1 MGYIKQITIQGFKSY
16 KDQTKIE
23 PFSPKTNIVV
33 GRNGAGKSNFFAA
46 VRFVLGDDYENL
58 GREERQALLHEGSG
72 SAVMSAYVEVVFD
85 NTDGRF
91 QNNNKPEFVL
101 RRTIGAKKDEYS
113 MDRKNATKR
122 EVFDMLEAAGL
133 SRSNPFYIVPQ
144 GRVTAITN
152 MKDEERLNLLKEIS
166 GSNVYE
172 KRRTDSL
179 KLMSETENRC
189 ERIDD
194 LVNDINLR
202 LSELEGEKKE
212 LEAWNKSDRERRALL
227 YTMNAR
233 QEAELQEKIENI
245 DAFRHNGVADV
256 DGHNSQFRE
265 TEQEIADIDAE
276 IGELKSE
283 LEMLAADRAQ
293 LEEERNDA
301 ARQKAAIEIQL
312 NDLSDGQSAAQQAQ
326 RQRDTQI
333 KKLQKDIGNRE
344 KELRTLLPEYE
355 AKKAEE
361 MEIRSQL
368 AEAVG
373 QQKRLEDKQG
383 RTATYTNKRQRDDAL
398 RARIA
403 EISVDLATRKSI
415 QMQTSEDIIIVQED
429 IVTLEADIVR
439 IESELD
445 NEGDNTITLAEQL
458 QKAKDKQDTIR
469 DRQNNLFR
477 EERRIHSQVENAERQ
492 LHIAE
497 REFSHLL
504 DHATSRGLE
513 TLRRLQKQHNLAGV
527 HGTIAELLEVS
538 DMYKIAAEV
547 AAGPAL
553 FHVVVDNDSTAE
565 KVINLLSKEKGGRL
579 TCIPLS
585 RVRARQGN
593 VPHTADAQPLLPKLK
608 YDAKYTKAF
617 SQVFGNVV
625 VCPELSICQSF
636 VRSHDVIAL
645 TPDGDR
651 AQKKGGYHGGYFD
664 PRNSKLDAY
673 HRVTELRR
681 NVEEL
686 REKQD
691 EIRQEIDACRQ
702 QLNEAASEVRKAEY
716 LKNHAEDGYV
726 PKRQEL
732 RSKQTEL
739 QRKRTIVED
748 MERTLADLVSA
759 VNVLGSQQ
767 SDLEDEIASDFK
779 KALTR
784 DEEELLQS
792 LTSTVRDLRKQLA
805 VLSEER
811 SELEMRKSDM
821 EVEVRENLQPSL
833 DRLLEQQAGPG
844 GSGNQSARL
853 KDAQRQLNNINK
865 TIADFDRRIEELE
878 SRRDE
883 ANARLAQLEEA
894 RAEKETSNRNLARAI
909 ERHKKGMEKSLQKR
923 AQYRDEL
930 TAIQRDI
937 RELGTL
943 PDDAYQKYTRWSN
956 DRLVTELDKANKAL
970 KKYSHV
976 NKKAFQQ
983 YEDFTKRREALC
995 SRRDDLNESRNHI
1008 ETLIEVLDQRKDE
1021 AIARTFKQVAK
1032 YFKEVFVQLVPAGT
1046 GRLIIQR
1053 RSDREAH
1060 RGGGGAHDDSDDEHT
1075 TSGGKGNNKSAV
1087 ENYTGV
1093 GIAVSF
1099 NSKHDEQQRIQQLSG
1114 GQKALCALALVFAI
1128 QQCDPA
1134 PFYLFDEIDANLD
1147 AQYRSAVAEMLR
1159 KLSGKGGESG
1169 EGGGQFICTTFRPE
1183 MVHVADK
1190 CYAVS
1195 YGDMNSKISVYSKER
1210 ALEFVEESQRVA
1222 R

>member
-23 PFSPKTNIVV
+23 PFSPKSNIVV

-72 SAVMSAYVEVVFD
+72 SAVMSAYVEVCFD

-91 QNNNKPEFVL
+91 HNNGKPEFVL

-122 EVFDMLEAAGL
+122 DVFEMLEAAGL

-179 KLMSETENRC
+179 KLMNETENRC

-212 LEAWNKSDRERRALL
+212 LEAWNKNDRERRALL

-233 QEAELQEKIENI
+233 QEEELQGKIENI

-256 DGHNSQFRE
+256 DSHNAQFRQ
-265 TEQEIADIDAE
+265 TEEDIADIDSR
-276 IGELKSE
+276 ISELKSE
-283 LEMLAADRAQ
+283 LELLTENRAQ
-293 LEEERNDA
+293 LESDRNDG
-301 ARQKAAIEIQL
+301 ARQKAAIELQL
-312 NDLSDGQSAAQQAQ
+312 NDLADGQTSAQQAQ
-326 RQRDTQI
+326 RKRDADLKRVQKQI
-333 KKLQKDIGNRE
+333 DTRE
-344 KELRTLLPEYE
+344 NELAKLLPQYD
-355 AKKAEE
+355 AKKEE
-361 MEIRSQL
+361 ETDIRSQL
-368 AEAVG
+368 IEAEG
-373 QQKRLEDKQG
+373 QRKRLEDKQG
-383 RTATYTNKRQRDDAL
+383 RTATYTTKRQRDEAL
-398 RARIA
+398 RARID

-415 QMQTSEDIIIVQED
+415 QMQTNDDMGDLRDEIASLEQE
-429 IVTLEADIVR
+429 IKTLEA
-439 IESELD
+439 ELG
-445 NEGDNTITLAEQL
+445 NEENSTITLAEKV
-458 QKAKDKQDTIR
+458 QKARDAQDAIR
-469 DRQNNLFR
+469 DVQSNVTR
-477 EERRIHSQVENAERQ
+477 EERGVHLHLENAERQ
-492 LHIAE
+492 LGVAE

-504 DHATSRGLE
+504 DHATSRGLQ
-513 TLRRLQKQHNLAGV
+513 TLRRLQKQHNLQGV
-527 HGTIAELLEVS
+527 YGTVAELLEVA
-538 DMYKIAAEV
+538 DVYKIATEV

-553 FHVVVDNDSTAE
+553 FHVIVDNDSTAE
-565 KVINLLSKEKGGRL
+565 KVINLLNKEKGGRL
-579 TCIPLS
+579 TCMPLS
-585 RVRARQGN
+585 RVRPRQGN
-593 VPHTADAQPLLPKLK
+593 VPHTSDAQPLLPKLK
-608 YDAKYTKAF
+608 YDDLYAKAF
-617 SQVFGNVV
+617 SQIFGNVV
-625 VCPELSICQSF
+625 VCPELSICQSL

-664 PRNSKLDAY
+664 PRSSKLES
-673 HRVTELRR
+673 HSKVVKLRSG
-681 NVEEL
+681 VEEL
-686 REKQD
+686 RAKHSQLQS
-691 EIRQEIDACRQ
+691 EIGKTRQ
-702 QLNEAASEVRKAEY
+702 QLTDAASEIRRAEY
-716 LKNHAEDGYV
+716 EKNRAEDGYG
-726 PKRQEL
+726 PMRHDL
-732 RSKQTEL
+732 RAKQAQL
-739 QRKRTIVED
+739 QRKRTQLEN
-748 MERTLADLVSA
+748 MQRTAAELASD

-767 SDLEDEIASDFK
+767 SDLEAEIASDFK
-779 KALTR
+779 KALSR
-784 DEEELLQS
+784 DEEQLLQS
-792 LTSTVRDLRKQLA
+792 LTGTVRELRKQLA
-805 VLSEER
+805 TLSEER
-811 SELEMRKSDM
+811 SELEMRKDEI
-821 EVEVRENLQPSL
+821 EVELRENLRPNL
-833 DRLLEQQAGPG
+833 DQLLEQQTSAGVG
-844 GSGNQSARL
+844 GNQSTRL
-853 KDAQRQLNNINK
+853 KECQRQLNNINK
-865 TIADFDRRIEELE
+865 TVSNFDQRLEELE
-878 SRRDE
+878 ARRDE
-883 ANARLAQLEEA
+883 LNTELTGLEED

-909 ERHKKGMEKSLQKR
+909 EKHKKGMEKSLQKR
-923 AQYRDEL
+923 AQYKDEL
-930 TAIQRDI
+930 TAVQRDI

-943 PDDAYQKYTRWSN
+943 PDEAYQKYMRWSN
-956 DRLVTELDKANKAL
+956 DRLVSELDKVNKAL
-970 KKYSHV
+970 RKYSHV

-983 YEDFTKRREALC
+983 YEDFTRKREALT
-995 SRRDDLNESRNHI
+995 SRRSDLSESRSHI
-1008 ETLIEVLDQRKDE
+1008 ENLIEVLDQRKDE

-1046 GRLIIQR
+1046 GKLIIQR
-1053 RSDREAH
+1053 RSDREA
-1060 RGGGGAHDDSDDEHT
+1060 RNEEDSDDEPQRN
-1075 TSGGKGNNKSAV
+1075 GKTGV
-1087 ENYTGV
+1087 ESYTGV

-1147 AQYRSAVAEMLR
+1147 AQYRTAVAEMLR

-1183 MVHVADK
+1183 MVLVADK

-1195 YGDMNSKISVYSKER
+1195 YKNSNSRIDVFDREG
-1210 ALEFVEESQRVA
+1210 ALNFVETSQRVA
-1222 R
+1222 

>member
-91 QNNNKPEFVL
+91 QNNNKSEFVL

-113 MDRKNATKR
+113 MDRKSTTKR

-179 KLMSETENRC
+179 KLMTETENRC
-189 ERIDD
+189 TRIDD
-194 LVNDINLR
+194 LVSDINLR
-202 LSELEGEKKE
+202 LKELEGEKKE

-245 DAFRHNGVADV
+245 DAYRHNGVADV
-256 DGHNSQFRE
+256 DGHNSQFRQ
-265 TEQEIADIDAE
+265 TEEEIAEIDTE
-276 IGELKSE
+276 IGDLKGELD
-283 LEMLAADRAQ
+283 MLIADRSQ
-293 LEEERNDA
+293 LEGERNDA
-301 ARQKAAIEIQL
+301 TRHKAAIELQL
-312 NDLSDGQSAAQQAQ
+312 NDLSDEQSAVQQAQ

-333 KKLQKDIGNRE
+333 KKLQKEISNRE
-344 KELRTLLPEYE
+344 KELKSLVPQYTEKR
-355 AKKAEE
+355 AEE
-361 MEIRSQL
+361 MEVRSQL
-368 AEAVG
+368 AEAAG

-383 RTATYTNKRQRDDAL
+383 RTAMYTNKRQRDDAL

-415 QMQTSEDIIIVQED
+415 QMQTTEDTAGVREEIA
-429 IVTLEADIVR
+429 TLETDIER
-439 IESELD
+439 LEQNLD
-445 NEGDNTITLAEQL
+445 NEGDNSINLAEQL
-458 QKAKDKQDTIR
+458 QKAKDNQDAVR
-469 DRQNNLFR
+469 DRQNELFR
-477 EERRIHSQVENAERQ
+477 QERRMHSEVDTAERKLQ
-492 LHIAE
+492 NAE

-513 TLRRLQKQHNLAGV
+513 TLRRLQKHHNLSGV
-527 HGTIAELLEVS
+527 HGTVAELLEVN

-547 AAGPAL
+547 AAGPSL
-553 FHVVVDNDSTAE
+553 FHVIVDNDNTAE
-565 KVINLLSKEKGGRL
+565 KVINLLNKEKGGRL
-579 TCIPLS
+579 TCIPLN
-585 RVRARQGN
+585 RAKARQGN

-608 YDAKYTKAF
+608 FAAQYTKAF

-673 HRVTELRR
+673 HRVFELRSH
-681 NVEEL
+681 VEEL

-691 EIRQEIDACRQ
+691 GVKHDMDACRQ
-702 QLNEAASEVRKAEY
+702 ELNEAASEVRRAEY
-716 LKNHAEDGYV
+716 RKNHAEDSYA
-726 PKRQEL
+726 PMRHEL
-732 RSKQTEL
+732 RTKQNEL
-739 QRKRTIVED
+739 RRKKALLEE
-748 MERTLADLVSA
+748 MERTLADLASA

-792 LTSTVRDLRKQLA
+792 LSGTIRDLRKQFA
-805 VLSEER
+805 TLSEER

-821 EVEVRENLQPSL
+821 EVEIRENLQPSL

-844 GSGNQSARL
+844 GGGSQSTRL
-853 KDAQRQLNNINK
+853 KEAQRQLNNIDK
-865 TIADFDRRIEELE
+865 TVADFDRRLEELE
-878 SRRDE
+878 ARRE
-883 ANARLAQLEEA
+883 EVNTRLIQLEEA
-894 RAEKETSNRNLARAI
+894 RTEKETSNRNLARSI

-930 TAIQRDI
+930 AAIQRDI

-943 PDDAYQKYTRWSN
+943 PDEAYQKYTRWSN
-956 DRLVTELDKANKAL
+956 DKLVTELDKANKAL

-983 YEDFTKRREALC
+983 YEDFTKRRAALT
-995 SRRDDLNESRNHI
+995 SRRDDLSESRNHI

-1053 RSDREAH
+1053 RSDREAA
-1060 RGGGGAHDDSDDEHT
+1060 RGAAHDSDSDADGPAT
-1075 TSGGKGNNKSAV
+1075 AAAARGKTSV

-1159 KLSGKGGESG
+1159 KLSGKGGEGG

-1195 YGDMNSKISVYSKER
+1195 YGEMNSKISVYSKER

>member
-23 PFSPKTNIVV
+23 PFSPKSNIVV

-72 SAVMSAYVEVVFD
+72 SAVMSAYVEVCFD
-85 NTDGRF
+85 NSDGRF
-91 QNNNKPEFVL
+91 NNNGKPEFLL

-212 LEAWNKSDRERRALL
+212 LEAWNKNDRERRALL

-233 QEAELQEKIENI
+233 QEEELQGKIENI

-256 DGHNSQFRE
+256 DSHNAEFRQ
-265 TEQEIADIDAE
+265 TEEEIAKIDQA
-276 IGELKSE
+276 ISELKSE
-283 LEMLAADRAQ
+283 LELLTEDRTQ
-293 LEEERNDA
+293 LEMDRNDA
-301 ARQKAAIEIQL
+301 ARQKAAIELQL
-312 NDLSDGQSAAQQAQ
+312 NDLADGQTAAQQAQ
-326 RQRDTQI
+326 RKRDADIKRVQKQI
-333 KKLQKDIGNRE
+333 DTRE
-344 KELRTLLPEYE
+344 KELAKLLPQYD
-355 AKKAEE
+355 AKKDDETD
-361 MEIRSQL
+361 IRSQL
-368 AEAVG
+368 IEAEG
-373 QQKRLEDKQG
+373 QRKRLEDKQG
-383 RTATYTNKRQRDDAL
+383 RTATYTTKRQRDEAL
-398 RARIA
+398 RARIE

-415 QMQTSEDIIIVQED
+415 HMQTDDDITDLRAEIAGLEQEIQD
-429 IVTLEADIVR
+429 LESTLEN
-439 IESELD
+439 ESESS
-445 NEGDNTITLAEQL
+445 ITLAEKV
-458 QKAKDKQDTIR
+458 QKAKDKQDALR
-469 DRQNNLFR
+469 DEQSNLFR
-477 EERRIHSQVENAERQ
+477 EDQQINLKVENMDRQ
-492 LHIAE
+492 LRVAE

-513 TLRRLQKQHNLAGV
+513 TLRRLQRQHNLQGV
-527 HGTIAELLEVS
+527 HGTVAELLEVS
-538 DMYKIAAEV
+538 DVYKIATEV

-565 KVINLLSKEKGGRL
+565 KVITLLSKEKGGRL

-585 RVRARQGN
+585 RVRPKQGN
-593 VPHTADAQPLLPKLK
+593 VPHTADAQPLLPKLR
-608 YDAKYTKAF
+608 YAQEYAKAF
-617 SQVFGNVV
+617 GQIFGNVV
-625 VCPELSICQSF
+625 VCPELSICQSL

-664 PRNSKLDAY
+664 PRNSKLDSHHKVAD
-673 HRVTELRR
+673 LREQ
-681 NVEEL
+681 VEEL
-686 REKQD
+686 RTKQR
-691 EIRQEIDACRQ
+691 EIRSNIDSLRQ
-702 QLNEAASEVRKAEY
+702 QLTEAASDVRRAEY
-716 LKNHAEDGYV
+716 ERSHAVDGYI
-726 PKRQEL
+726 PMRQEL
-732 RSKQTEL
+732 RTKQAQL
-739 QRKRTIVED
+739 QRKRAQLEE
-748 MERTLADLVSA
+748 MQRTATELASD

-767 SDLEDEIASDFK
+767 SDLEAEIASDFK
-779 KALTR
+779 KALSR
-784 DEEELLQS
+784 DDEQLLQS
-792 LTSTVRDLRKQLA
+792 LAGTVRDLRKKLA
-805 VLSEER
+805 ALSEER
-811 SELEMRKSDM
+811 SELEIKKDEI
-821 EVEVRENLQPSL
+821 EVELRENLRPTL
-833 DRLLEQQAGPG
+833 DQLLEQQTSAG
-844 GSGNQSARL
+844 GSGNQSTRL
-853 KDAQRQLNNINK
+853 KECQRQLNNIDK
-865 TIADFDRRIEELE
+865 TVAAFDSRIEELE
-878 SRRDE
+878 ARRDKL
-883 ANARLAQLEEA
+883 NADLTDLEES

-909 ERHKKGMEKSLQKR
+909 EKHKKGMEKSLQKR
-923 AQYRDEL
+923 AQYKDEL
-930 TAIQRDI
+930 AAVQRDI

-943 PDDAYQKYTRWSN
+943 PDEAYQKYTRWSN
-956 DRLVTELDKANKAL
+956 DKLVSELDKVNKAL
-970 KKYSHV
+970 RKYSHV

-983 YEDFTKRREALC
+983 YEDFTKRREAL
-995 SRRDDLNESRNHI
+995 STRRDDLNESRSHI
-1008 ETLIEVLDQRKDE
+1008 ENLIEVLDQRKDE

-1046 GRLIIQR
+1046 GKLIIQR
-1053 RSDREAH
+1053 RSDREARH
-1060 RGGGGAHDDSDDEHT
+1060 EEDSDDDDQPHRN
-1075 TSGGKGNNKSAV
+1075 GNKTGV

-1147 AQYRSAVAEMLR
+1147 AQYRTAVAEMLR

-1183 MVHVADK
+1183 MVLVADK

-1195 YGDMNSKISVYSKER
+1195 YKNSNSKIDVFDREG
-1210 ALEFVEESQRVA
+1210 ALKFVETSQKVA
-1222 R
+1222 